1 MRDDWRLPNASRGM
15 PFHWTGAT
23 TFVLRTDRRQPAS
36 PMTTPP
42 IGETTGD
49 HQPMD
54 QDPTTSSLTGSQQD
68 DANTP
73 EAGNN
78 EQAPEQPPMATE
90 ATQHPASSIGEE
102 PEPPPSVIEQEITPS
117 VPEHQQALYRQPE
130 TPETFQ
136 QQRAR
141 VDRQE
146 TLSFYTPSTT
156 GRIRYGPNREVFEDR
171 RSTTSPYSKPPAPD
185 PETALLQATYEAHV
199 KADVSTLPP
208 GWRLE
213 NGYLTLEDTRDE
225 WIFKDDK
232 LIRRHYLPRNH
243 CFEPTEQ
250 DAGCPLPL
258 HYLSKDRHTLGSGN
272 LNQYD
277 RWKQKKNTYRQQAW
291 TGSTIFKIMPA
302 YRLLARQIFYN
313 ISNGHQSYK
322 EMETAEQAYNAQQP
336 PRPKNMKARKD
347 QLSERN
353 MSLEDR
359 LAFLTAKRKELES
372 FFQNDVWELVYD
384 DGSIPPDRI
393 LKAHFILKL
402 SKWPNGDPRAKARLI
417 TQGFRD
423 PDAWSGQLSTDAP
436 TLSRMGRN
444 YIMSLAA
451 NTGWSTFSADV
462 STAFLQGKE
471 HPSHRTL
478 WIKLPTDA
486 KKMLG
491 IANQDGDK
499 ALMKLRKPMY
509 GLCDAPRAWYSEARE
524 RVTRL
529 GAVVHPLDPC
539 LFMVYD
545 YEAPEEQWLDQPDDN
560 GNTVRQPPLL
570 GLFGLHVDDVLGCGN
585 MDNASFQKFVSQ
597 MKQTFTFRTWE
608 QESDIEYCG
617 AKIQRINQHHYELQ
631 HTNYLAKQKPISF
644 EDTTNDTKS
653 DQPVTKK
660 QRTMLRG
667 LVGALQWPATQSSPH
682 LQASVSQLAGLTS
695 KATTSTLREA
705 NKCLRFAKQHSD
717 VGLKFQ
723 RIGRPEDLT
732 LIAYS
737 DAAFTSRHDLTSQ
750 GGQLVLLSVTT
761 GQEGG
766 YHLVDWRS
774 WKLPRVARSSL
785 AAESQAASEASDA
798 LLYAAVFWKLIWSP
812 HLALEDSHTPK
823 LAHSPRLIVDAK
835 ALYDLL
841 TKQDLQ
847 TASQTDKQTSI
858 EVLVTRDKLAC
869 TGASTSWVSSELQYA
884 DGMTKNHSSELTSS
898 TTSNTRYMPEARP
911 ELHSLKEENTAA
923 AKAEPDEIRHT
934 EEDDANG
941 NDGINGNNS
950 HGNEHEPH
958 QHKPHRQH
966 ERQQLHVPHPLHP
979 GNCSSGQ
986 FDLAPPDYH
995 LDEKQVPATTY
1006 GNTEQE

>member
-1 MRDDWRLPNASRGM
+1 M
-15 PFHWTGAT
+15 
-23 TFVLRTDRRQPAS
+23 
-36 PMTTPP
+36 
-42 IGETTGD
+42 
-49 HQPMD
+49 
-54 QDPTTSSLTGSQQD
+54 
-68 DANTP
+68 
-73 EAGNN
+73 
-78 EQAPEQPPMATE
+78 
-90 ATQHPASSIGEE
+90 
-102 PEPPPSVIEQEITPS
+102 
-117 VPEHQQALYRQPE
+117 
-130 TPETFQ
+130 
-136 QQRAR
+136 
-141 VDRQE
+141 
-146 TLSFYTPSTT
+146 
-156 GRIRYGPNREVFEDR
+156 
-171 RSTTSPYSKPPAPD
+171 
-185 PETALLQATYEAHV
+185 ALLQATYEADMA
-199 KADVSTLPP
+199 KADASTLPP

-243 CFEPTEQ
+243 YFDPAEQ

-258 HYLSKDRHTLGSGN
+258 HYLSKDRHTLGSDS

-302 YRLLARQIFYN
+302 YRHLARQIFYN
-313 ISNGHQSYK
+313 VSNGHQSYK
-322 EMETAEQAYNAQQP
+322 ETETAEQAYNAQQP

-393 LKAHFILKL
+393 LKAHFILKW

-491 IANQDGDK
+491 ITDQDGDK

-545 YEAPEEQWLDQPDDN
+545 YDAPEDQWLDQPDDN

-570 GLFGLHVDDVLGCGN
+570 GLFGLHVDDILGCGN
-585 MDNASFQKFVSQ
+585 MDNASFQKFIKQ

-608 QESDIEYCG
+608 QDSDIEYCG

-631 HTNYLAKQKPISF
+631 HTSYLAKQKPISF
-644 EDTTNDTKS
+644 EDTNNNANS
-653 DQPVTKK
+653 DQPVTEK

-723 RIGRPEDLT
+723 RIGRPEELT

-737 DAAFTSRHDLTSQ
+737 DAAFASRHDLTSQ
-750 GGQLVLLSVTT
+750 GGQLILLVHHSVTT
-761 GQEGG
+761 GQEGS
-766 YHLVDWRS
+766 YHIVDWRS

-869 TGASTSWVSSELQYA
+869 TGATTSWVSSELQYA
-884 DGMTKNHSSELTSS
+884 DGMTKNTAASLLAQRLRTHVTCLRPDPNFTASKKKTLQQRKQSQMRYAIPKKATQMAMMASMTTTTVALNTDNNNAIHTDNMNDNNFMFLIILFTLAIALVANLIWHLLT
-898 TTSNTRYMPEARP
+898 TTWTRSRSLPPPTAPPSKNNTTDNYAQTNEDRP
-911 ELHSLKEENTAA
+911 LLTLMQLRRREKVLEEENERLRNQVIRVNNLYKTCRGQAEKKLRDQRLTYEENVMRIRKMYLGEIKQR
-923 AKAEPDEIRHT
+923 AKNMFMEALERRHVQ
-934 EEDDANG
+934 N
-941 NDGINGNNS
+941 
-950 HGNEHEPH
+950 
-958 QHKPHRQH
+958 
-966 ERQQLHVPHPLHP
+966 
-979 GNCSSGQ
+979 
-986 FDLAPPDYH
+986 
-995 LDEKQVPATTY
+995 
-1006 GNTEQE
+1006 